1 MPARRSRAT
10 RTERIITAAIWLL
23 TFTLVGV
30 GVGLF
35 FSSSIVLYLMIAV
48 GVLVAWLVVAVLAA
62 RRGFR
67 WTA

>member
-10 RTERIITAAIWLL
+10 RTERIVTAGIWLL

-35 FSSSIVLYLMIAV
+35 FSSTILLYVMIAI
-48 GVLVAWLVVAVLAA
+48 GVLVAWLIDRSVVNSYVE
-62 RRGFR
+62 RED
-67 WTA
+67 